1 MNSSSPSDEAPL
13 DVETGTQNPSIATKP
28 TKTTR
33 RSVEVPLTTSFPGGN
48 DASGRLW
55 TTPWTASPEF
65 SEKIVDIVRPAV
77 LDDVRSMSKGRVV
90 WRNVATASETMGR
103 LSTAASTVLAFAGA
117 SEIAGQD
124 SSRILGFVAGGVGTL
139 GLVFGS
145 LANFARTQSIERS
158 DAINLILRQADIE
171 SIPDINAT
179 LVIND
184 DDP

>member
-1 MNSSSPSDEAPL
+1 
-13 DVETGTQNPSIATKP
+13 
-28 TKTTR
+28 
-33 RSVEVPLTTSFPGGN
+33 
-48 DASGRLW
+48 
-55 TTPWTASPEF
+55 
-65 SEKIVDIVRPAV
+65 
-77 LDDVRSMSKGRVV
+77 
-90 WRNVATASETMGR
+90 
-103 LSTAASTVLAFAGA
+103 
-117 SEIAGQD
+117 
-124 SSRILGFVAGGVGTL
+124 VGTL